1 MHEIGSSLLHIFWV
15 WMCIW
20 PLLNLMMPEEPVLHA
35 WTLCRR
41 WEDEHS
47 SSKHGSECHPQFWV
61 RQKGQVSAGRGC
73 AAGGLYPSAWLV
85 GFSVS
90 GEGMGQGNQ
99 LIMMMMIDWTGLH
112 FSHREAMLTS
122 SKCSTSKCVR
132 HSLLGNE
139 ASRSNMRMS
148 MESLTE
154 LGDDVHM
161 WLLKSSFGWSINPNF
176 YRYSGGSVVL
186 LVHYTHK
193 YPYGVITGRAKSV
206 IGRLLPW

>member
-1 MHEIGSSLLHIFWV
+1 
-15 WMCIW
+15 MCIW

-85 GFSVS
+85 GFSIS

-132 HSLLGNE
+132 HSLLGKW
-139 ASRSNMRMS
+139 
-148 MESLTE
+148 SLQE
-154 LGDDVHM
+154 QHEDV
-161 WLLKSSFGWSINPNF
+161 
-176 YRYSGGSVVL
+176 
-186 LVHYTHK
+186 
-193 YPYGVITGRAKSV
+193 YGKPHWTGRWCTYVITEVIVWVEYKS
-206 IGRLLPW
+206 